1 MVCGKWP
8 IQLPD
13 QGSVFHH
20 FHDCS
25 KLTWTAESSPELN
38 LVSFE
43 TLFPSL
49 PPSHQLFFTNFFSLK
64 FKDKNQ
70 QFRFCNCCFWCCIL
84 SRCKNCWAIIHKLSY
99 LSFAILLVCLIWRR
113 HTRVHTLIYTH
124 TYTLVGAFPIRVFS
138 CKNALEISPD
148 FSPFVFYNFFRP
160 FASSLSIVSY
170 WNVLRNQLR

>member
-99 LSFAILLVCLIWRR
+99 LSFAILLVCLIWRSLPAYFFPQTFAIAHFLSLSIT
-113 HTRVHTLIYTH
+113 HTCVHTHSHVHIYTYTH
-124 TYTLVGAFPIRVFS
+124 TFSLAHTNTHMYTHA
-138 CKNALEISPD
+138 NM
-148 FSPFVFYNFFRP
+148 
-160 FASSLSIVSY
+160 
-170 WNVLRNQLR
+170 